1 MPDPPEDGPSV
12 KEIHHV
18 SVKMP
23 EIFPSD
29 PELWFDNLESQFA
42 ISNITRSITK
52 YHYVNTMVGSSTMM
66 KLPRDCRSSDRSST
80 NGRDPYEYI
89 KSEILKVMSPSKPE
103 VFDQMFAGRGD
114 SSVFS
119 YYLKMESLIDNLKCN
134 SVDDLKNE
142 LFKHLII
149 KQVPTNQANILT
161 SQRETHEA
169 KDLAR
174 LADEVLASSSA
185 EVPIMGA
192 SSNSSKS
199 HQGKKDQKSK
209 NFKNSRHKPGNSSKK
224 DKLCPTH
231 ERYGHRAWTCTS
243 PSVCPKLMAA
253 QAPIQPVQNQTD
265 SD

>member
-1 MPDPPEDGPSV
+1 MTNPPKDDSV
-12 KEIHHV
+12 SQEIHHV

-42 ISNITRSITK
+42 ISNVTRSITK

-66 KLPRDCRSSDRSST
+66 KLPRDCRSSGRAST
-80 NGRDPYEYI
+80 NGQDPYDYI
-89 KSEILKVMSPSKPE
+89 KSEILKVLSPSKPE
-103 VFDQMFAGRGD
+103 VFDQIFSGRGD

-119 YYLKMESLIDNLKCN
+119 YYLKMEALIDNLKCN

-161 SQRETHEA
+161 SQRSTREA

-174 LADEVLASSSA
+174 LADEVLASSSS
-185 EVPIMGA
+185 ELPIMGTSSN
-192 SSNSSKS
+192 SSNSSKGR
-199 HQGKKDQKSK
+199 QRKKDQKSR
-209 NFKNSRHKPGNSSKK
+209 NFKNSRPKAGNSS
-224 DKLCPTH
+224 KLCPTH
-231 ERYGHRAWTCTS
+231 ERYGHKAWTCTS
-243 PSVCPKLMAA
+243 PSVCPKLMEA
-253 QAPIQPVQNQTD
+253 QIQPVQEQTD